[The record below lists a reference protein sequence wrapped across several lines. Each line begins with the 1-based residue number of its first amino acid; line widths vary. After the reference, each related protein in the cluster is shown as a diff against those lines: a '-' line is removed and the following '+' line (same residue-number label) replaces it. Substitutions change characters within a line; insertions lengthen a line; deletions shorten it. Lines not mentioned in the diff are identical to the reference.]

1 MFVRVLLALTVS
13 SLLFFSNVHISEA
26 HELLPKEIVTYIQEN
41 PDATPEELRAFAE
54 SVDPATGERF
64 RNSSTEEIL
73 AILANPES
81 SFWDNAWDFLKLGF
95 HHILAGADHIL
106 FVLTLL
112 LIFVTVRDLLI
123 FTSTFTVAHS
133 ITLILAGLGIV
144 VLSPSIVEPLI
155 ALSISVMALVT
166 IFEKRLARFRTRGG
180 PLALIFFFGLFH
192 GLGFAGLLEQI
203 AIPQDKFLSSL
214 LAFNLGV
221 EFGQLAIIVVALPL
235 LLLIRKK
242 AWYLTTSK
250 ILALLIAL
258 AGFVW
263 FIERTGL
270 LG

>member
-1 MFVRVLLALTVS
+1 M
-13 SLLFFSNVHISEA
+13 
-26 HELLPKEIVTYIQEN
+26 
-41 PDATPEELRAFAE
+41 
-54 SVDPATGERF
+54 
-64 RNSSTEEIL
+64 
-73 AILANPES
+73 
-81 SFWDNAWDFLKLGF
+81 
-95 HHILAGADHIL
+95 
-106 FVLTLL
+106 
-112 LIFVTVRDLLI
+112 
-123 FTSTFTVAHS
+123 
-133 ITLILAGLGIV
+133 
-144 VLSPSIVEPLI
+144 
-155 ALSISVMALVT
+155 
-166 IFEKRLARFRTRGG
+166 
-180 PLALIFFFGLFH
+180 IFFFGLFH